1 MGGLPAHSAL
11 RSDHLN
17 AVALGKSTIQTVAV
31 VGFVADRSRGEG
43 VEEAQPEDPTTSWLF
58 VRRSAFNTNS
68 ERKTVIIGESKDFR
82 HLAAFGRPDREAPF
96 CPREG
101 GADECLLQV
110 EFSSHL

>member
-43 VEEAQPEDPTTSWLF
+43 VEEAQPEAATSWL
-58 VRRSAFNTNS
+58 SCGEALSIPTS

-82 HLAAFGRPDREAPF
+82 HLAEFGRPDREAPF

-110 EFSSHL
+110 EFS